1 MVNVRCKT
9 HEALSPYEKEWSDRM
24 SRYARRVYGE
34 QASCSISYWQDAKNE
49 EATRAAISH
58 RKRAAREL
66 NSGYYWLLLPSLG
79 CWFLTANMVML
90 WHS

>member
-1 MVNVRCKT
+1 MSGARLTRPFRLMKRSGVTECPVMRDVCMVNRPVAAFRTGK
-9 HEALSPYEKEWSDRM
+9 M
-24 SRYARRVYGE
+24 
-34 QASCSISYWQDAKNE
+34 QKNE